1 MKLAKLMILF
11 AILSLTTGCDTSFGS
26 ASASAVTPTVVVLA
40 AVTPT
45 PPTPTLTP
53 LPPPS
58 PTPLPPAPTTV
69 PPSPL
74 PVVEVVSPT
83 PAITPTQPA
92 VRPAAA
98 VATTAPD
105 PASLTGAWDFA
116 FGTMSLS
123 EQNTS
128 LKGSYQWYGGVDTG
142 QLNGVALPEL
152 HQFQGLWLSDRSPN
166 SQGFWRGQL
175 TLDGAGFSGTFEGN
189 GNSQPW
195 CGVRSGQPL
204 PPGCGFSGIWQLRFG
219 SPPGLGQATLT
230 QTGAAV
236 TGTFVDSEGQPGE
249 IVGGVVTVHSLTEAS
264 LSGLWRNAQG
274 EQDSFE
280 WRLNLTTGRTF
291 EGRHAP
297 GNSEWCGWRQGSSEP
312 DECGF

>member
-1 MKLAKLMILF
+1 MKIAKLIILF
-11 AILSLTTGCDTSFGS
+11 VILSLTAGCDASFSS

-45 PPTPTLTP
+45 LPTPTLTP

-58 PTPLPPAPTTV
+58 PTPFSSTPTSAP
-69 PPSPL
+69 PL
-74 PVVEVVSPT
+74 PVVEVASPT

-92 VRPAAA
+92 ALPAA
-98 VATTAPD
+98 VVTTAASD
-105 PASLTGAWDFA
+105 PASLNGGWDFA

-123 EQNTS
+123 EQNMS

-142 QLNGVALPEL
+142 QLNGVTLPEL
-152 HQFQGLWLSDRSPN
+152 RQFQGLWFSDRSPN

-175 TLDGAGFSGTFEGN
+175 TVDGTGFSGTFEGN
-189 GNSQPW
+189 GHSRPW
-195 CGVRSGQPL
+195 CGARSGQSL
-204 PPGCGFSGIWQLRFG
+204 PPGCGFSGLWQLRFG

-249 IVGGVVTVHSLTEAS
+249 IGGGVVTVHSLTEAS
-264 LSGLWRNAQG
+264 LSGFWRNGQG

-291 EGRHAP
+291 AGRHDP